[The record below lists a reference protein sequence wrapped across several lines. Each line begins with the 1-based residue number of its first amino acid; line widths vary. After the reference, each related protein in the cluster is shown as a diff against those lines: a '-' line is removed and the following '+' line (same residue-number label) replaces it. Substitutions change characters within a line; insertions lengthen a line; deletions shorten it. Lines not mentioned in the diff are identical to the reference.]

1 MCDCLYVQET
11 LAHLAAEV
19 AELSQRALFG
29 LTDDDVTG
37 SLATLTA
44 IAGVLDGLRAALIRE
59 AESRSVPAK
68 LGFTSTKVW
77 LRETQRMMPGTAR
90 QLVELGDLMAA
101 CPAVASALAVGSV
114 SADQARAV
122 GRSVAALADDGID
135 ADVVAAAETLLVAQA
150 GVFGPVALATMGERI
165 LTHVAPDLADEA
177 LRRKLD
183 AAESR
188 ARIDRGLTFAVERD
202 LQRTRVTGFLT
213 AEGAAI
219 VSAALEPFAK
229 PRSAEAGVRDD
240 RTVAQRRA
248 DALVEVCR
256 VAPRLPSA
264 VGDPARQERS
274 RLIDMDVADLSGS
287 DMDGM
292 SDVDGMD
299 MSMAGDVPHSSE
311 TRPLAATSTRPRLTV
326 TVDYDVLARE
336 LSSGLLETGQILTPE
351 SVRRLACDADIIP
364 AVLGTSGQVL
374 DLGRAARV
382 WTGPARQ
389 AIVIRD
395 RGCVFPGCDRPPA
408 WCDIHHCTYF
418 SDGGRT
424 DRDNAALVCGFHHEL
439 IHHAGWQV
447 RVAPDGLPE
456 VIPPRYVDP
465 EQKPVRNLFHRRP

>member
-1 MCDCLYVQET
+1 MCEYRYVQET
-11 LAHLAAEV
+11 LAQLAAHA
-19 AELSQRALFG
+19 AELNQRALFG
-29 LTDDDVTG
+29 LTDDDVSG

-90 QLVELGDLMAA
+90 QLVELGDLIAA
-101 CPAVASALAVGSV
+101 CPAVAGALAVGSV
-114 SADQARAV
+114 SADQARVV
-122 GRSVAALADDGID
+122 GRSVVALAADGID
-135 ADVVAAAETLLVAQA
+135 AAVVAAAETLLVGQA
-150 GVFGPVALATMGERI
+150 KIFGPVALATMGERI

-177 LRRKLD
+177 LRRKID
-183 AAESR
+183 AAENR

-219 VSAALEPFAK
+219 VAAALEPFAK
-229 PRSAEAGVRDD
+229 PRSAEAGVRDH
-240 RTVAQRRA
+240 RSIAQRRA
-248 DALVEVCR
+248 DALIEVCR
-256 VAPRLPSA
+256 VAPRLPGA
-264 VGDPARQERS
+264 VDDSGRHEPS
-274 RLIDMDVADLSGS
+274 RPTGTDIAELSGS
-287 DMDGM
+287 DVDDI
-292 SDVDGMD
+292 DV
-299 MSMAGDVPHSSE
+299 SE
-311 TRPLAATSTRPRLTV
+311 TGDLPRASDTRPIAATATRPRLTV

-336 LSSGLLETGQILTPE
+336 LSCGLLDTGQMLSPE
-351 SVRRLACDADIIP
+351 SVRRLACDAGIIP

-374 DLGRAARV
+374 DLGRTARV

-389 AIVIRD
+389 AVIVRD

-418 SDGGRT
+418 SNGGRT

-447 RVAPDGLPE
+447 RVAADGLPE
-456 VIPPRYVDP
+456 IIPPRYVDP

>member
-11 LAHLAAEV
+11 LAQLSAQV

-29 LTDDDVTG
+29 LTDDEVTG

-68 LGFTSTKVW
+68 FGFTSTKVW
-77 LRETQRMMPGTAR
+77 LRETQRMLPGTAR

-114 SADQARAV
+114 SADQTRAV
-122 GRSVAALADDGID
+122 GRSVVALADDGID
-135 ADVVAAAETLLVAQA
+135 ADVVAAAETLLVARA
-150 GVFGPVALATMGERI
+150 GVFGPAALATMGERI
-165 LTHVAPDLADEA
+165 LTHVAPDLADAA

-202 LQRTRVTGFLT
+202 LQRTRVAGFLT

-240 RTVAQRRA
+240 RSVAQRRA

-256 VAPRLPSA
+256 VAPRLPG
-264 VGDPARQERS
+264 VVDGGGRQERFRS
-274 RLIDMDVADLSGS
+274 TGTDVAELPG
-287 DMDGM
+287 
-292 SDVDGMD
+292 SDVDGVD
-299 MSMAGDVPHSSE
+299 LYDAGDLAHASE
-311 TRPLAATSTRPRLTV
+311 TRPLAAIATRPRLTV

-336 LSSGLLETGQILTPE
+336 LSAGLLETGQMLSPE
-351 SVRRLACDADIIP
+351 SVRRLACDAGIIP

-389 AIVIRD
+389 AIIIRD
-395 RGCVFPGCDRPPA
+395 RGCVFPGCDRPAA

-447 RVAPDGLPE
+447 RVAADGLPE
-456 VIPPRYVDP
+456 IIPPRYVDP